1 MKKFITIILLLFAFV
16 TNSQNNSQTNTQISR
31 EEVITAPM
39 LVCSNEERS
48 KWFAILPT
56 FKKFNG
62 LIIKTYVR
70 TLKLNIGKCSK
81 NDILVFT
88 FIGGKKIKIFANN
101 EMNCDLTETNEFLL
115 NSIDIAFLE
124 TRKLESIRYINGNDQ
139 SSYLY
144 TLTEKDKDYFIN
156 TFSSY
161 KK

>member
-16 TNSQNNSQTNTQISR
+16 TNSQTTQTNSQISTR

-56 FKKFNG
+56 FEKFNG
-62 LIIKTYVR
+62 LTIKTYVK

-81 NDILVFT
+81 NDVLVFT

-101 EMNCDLTETNEFLL
+101 EMNCDLTETNVFAL

>member
-16 TNSQNNSQTNTQISR
+16 TNSQTQNNSQISTR

-56 FKKFNG
+56 FEKFNG
-62 LIIKTYVR
+62 LTIKTYVK

-81 NDILVFT
+81 NDVLVFT